1 MKNLFID
8 SNIWLSLY
16 CFTNDDLE
24 QFSKLKDIIGTDIK
38 LFVPEQVKDEVYRNR
53 ESKIK
58 EMLGSFEKLQFQFPA
73 MCKNYDEYSEFC
85 SKFKDLQSL
94 HSIWLKKIKDDIT
107 NGTSPA
113 DIVLNDFFADGSLIS
128 TEKEAVERAVL
139 RYNIGNPPGKDKKY
153 GDAINWETLLVAVPE
168 GEDLF
173 FISAD
178 RDYASVYD
186 DKEFNPFL
194 KREWENKKHSKII
207 FFKSLVDFLKRHFKE
222 IELKT
227 EAEKADLITAL
238 KTSGCFFRTHSV
250 IAALSNYSDWNVRQI
265 EDMCDAAVNNNQ
277 VSRIL
282 HDHDVCMFF
291 LSLINLGCVKKSSN
305 ENIIKLKEFYYGKV
319 KEDEMVVVDDEEL
332 PF

>member
-53 ESKIK
+53 ETKIK

-73 MCKNYDEYSEFC
+73 MCKNYDEYSEFY

-153 GDAINWETLLVAVPE
+153 GDAINWETLLASVPE

-207 FFKSLVDFLKRHFKE
+207 FFKSLVDFLKKHFKE

-227 EAEKADLITAL
+227 EAEKSDLIMSLGTSGSFL
-238 KTSGCFFRTHSV
+238 KTHSI
-250 IAALSNYSDWNVRQI
+250 IAKLSNYSDWNRRQV
-265 EDMCDAAVNNNQ
+265 EDMCKAAVNNNQ
-277 VSRIL
+277 VSWIL
-282 HDHDVCMFF
+282 GDNDVNTFF
-291 LSLINLGCVKKSSN
+291 MSLLELDCVKKSDD
-305 ENIIKLKEFYYGKV
+305 ENVISLKEYFYGRQK
-319 KEDEMVVVDDEEL
+319 DDDIIIDDEEL